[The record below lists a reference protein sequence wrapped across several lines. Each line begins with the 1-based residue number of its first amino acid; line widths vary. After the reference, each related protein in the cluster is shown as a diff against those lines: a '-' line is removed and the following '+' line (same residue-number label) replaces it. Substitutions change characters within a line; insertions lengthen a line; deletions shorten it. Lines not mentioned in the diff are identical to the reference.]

1 MEVHATAF
9 NQAGAPEREI
19 HIARPN
25 PNTVRAIESASWK
38 VRLTMG
44 DTADWVCR
52 AATAVLVMTAPVTI
66 AATART
72 TTNIAYL
79 WSNGFIELDDLKVSH
94 HAHVLVLQ
102 VVAMEN
108 IASAIPAESH

>member
-38 VRLTMG
+38 VRLTTG

-52 AATAVLVMTAPVTI
+52 AATSVLVMTAPVTI
-66 AATART
+66 AATAST
-72 TTNIAYL
+72 TMKIANL
-79 WSNGFIELDDLKVSH
+79 WSDGFIELDDLEVSH
-94 HAHVLVLQ
+94 HAHVLMLQ
-102 VVAMEN
+102 VVTMEN
-108 IASAIPAESH
+108 IASAIACEPD